1 MEKNSVMGSPIEIVD
16 SVISMTKNELVTNL
30 GTIVQTS
37 TKSLMDAMAACGDFP
52 CVGSLLRILL
62 GAPRANKLRFA
73 SKHSGEARHKCDM
86 LFEGGPFAFL
96 KERRL
101 KDIVKKHSVM
111 GFPVELSVKN
121 SKEKEVT
128 DSEEE
133 DEEKT
138 EEDEDAGDGPKI
150 DVVDKGKEMKRRRKR
165 PGRLRR
171 RRTNS

>member
-1 MEKNSVMGSPIEIVD
+1 
-16 SVISMTKNELVTNL
+16 
-30 GTIVQTS
+30 
-37 TKSLMDAMAACGDFP
+37 MAIFP
-52 CVGSLLRILL
+52 CLGSLLRILL
-62 GAPRANKLRFA
+62 GVPRVNKLRFA

-86 LFEGGPFAFL
+86 LFEGGPFGFL

-138 EEDEDAGDGPKI
+138 EEDEDAGGGPKI
-150 DVVDKGKEMKRRRKR
+150 DVVDEGKENEEKKEKTNEARR
-165 PGRLRR
+165 L
-171 RRTNS
+171 RTNS